1 LFTSQKYIQKIDH
14 PHLPSL
20 AYCLSCQGTQKLE
33 ENFPFHLPLMSRNSS
48 SSRPPVICNHDLLNL
63 ISSTHAAEVGFRT
76 PTPQQQESAIGKRK
90 RIIDD
95 RTCHA
100 SFPAPL
106 VLPGDELSLDPQCP
120 GQTLDDWRRE
130 DDRNEVTREKNVIYI
145 AAPPD
150 VSSDVE
156 FLRSWVTPQLEDGES
171 KKKSSTN
178 LGGGSSTSDAPPSE
192 PVRVEDILEYVAA
205 FYHGIP
211 VKMLPSGSLCFTSW
225 GDRKPKHPSAKASR
239 TAAPRFIGLNTATE
253 CIRIRTRAS
262 LDGVFPRQLNLD
274 DLLDATMSILPHDAY
289 ALLLLIQH
297 DLFEDEDD
305 EFVCGRAYGGSRV
318 AVISM
323 ARYNP
328 SLDTQLNVERQH
340 AWPASHCAS
349 YMQACCE
356 AASSSKPKAKTRSKR
371 VETPSETSKS
381 KTSSPFLSST
391 RPSALQAAVSAYTA
405 LTRSQPPPSSRM
417 MPGLWLSRVCRTA
430 SHELGH
436 CFGIE
441 HCVYHACAMQG
452 SASLREDVRQP
463 PYLCP
468 VDLAKVLEATG
479 VKVGSNRRKMNRSAE
494 GDREDDV
501 INLEQPYQRA
511 QRQRQRYEALL
522 EVCNGHPG
530 TGMFAAFGAWI
541 HERLREEG
549 ERSGL

>member
-1 LFTSQKYIQKIDH
+1 
-14 PHLPSL
+14 
-20 AYCLSCQGTQKLE
+20 
-33 ENFPFHLPLMSRNSS
+33 MSRNSS
-48 SSRPPVICNHDLLNL
+48 SSWLPAICNHDLLNL
-63 ISSTHAAEVGFRT
+63 IPSTHAAEVGFRK

-90 RIIDD
+90 RILDD
-95 RTCHA
+95 RTCPT

-106 VLPGDELSLDPQCP
+106 VLPGDELSLDPLYP
-120 GQTLDDWRRE
+120 GQTLDDWRSE
-130 DDRNEVTREKNVIYI
+130 DNRNEVTREKNVIYI

-150 VSSDVE
+150 VSSDVD
-156 FLRSWVTPQLEDGES
+156 FLRSWATPQLEDGKS

-178 LGGGSSTSDAPPSE
+178 LGGGPSTSNGPPSE

-225 GDRKPKHPSAKASR
+225 GDRTPKNPAGKASL
-239 TAAPRFIGLNTATE
+239 TVAPRFIGLNTSTE
-253 CIRIRTRAS
+253 CVRIRTRAS
-262 LDGVFPRQLNLD
+262 LDGVFPSQLNLD
-274 DLLDATMSILPHDAY
+274 DLLDTTMSILPHDAY
-289 ALLLLIQH
+289 ALLLLVQH

-340 AWPASHCAS
+340 AWPASHCAN

-356 AASSSKPKAKTRSKR
+356 AGSSSKPKAKTRTKR
-371 VETPSETSKS
+371 VEKPLKKTSKS
-381 KTSSPFLSST
+381 KTSASLLSST
-391 RPSALQAAVSAYTA
+391 VPSALQAAVFAYAA
-405 LTRSQPPPSSRM
+405 LTRSKPPSSPM

-436 CFGIE
+436 CFGID
-441 HCVYHACAMQG
+441 HCIYHACAMQG

-479 VKVGSNRRKMNRSAE
+479 VKRVRSNRRKMKGRAD
-494 GDREDDV
+494 GDDEDNV
-501 INLEQPYQRA
+501 MSKEEQQDQRA
-511 QRQRQRYEALL
+511 QRERQRQRYEALL
-522 EVCNGHPG
+522 EVCNRHRE

-541 HERLREEG
+541 RERLREEG
-549 ERSGL
+549 KLMRR